1 LLDLPCGLEFA
12 RACDNV
18 KHDIIVVHLCVI
30 TYYLLLIFSIFSY
43 RNTFNILNAFTI
55 LGLNAL
61 HFSNTI
67 HQQPHYKNYN
77 CLSMSKLNINDLLS
91 SLNHGQS
98 QHQLPR
104 FVETVVNDKNKK
116 INTLTKK
123 QE

>member
-1 LLDLPCGLEFA
+1 
-12 RACDNV
+12 
-18 KHDIIVVHLCVI
+18 
-30 TYYLLLIFSIFSY
+30 
-43 RNTFNILNAFTI
+43 
-55 LGLNAL
+55 
-61 HFSNTI
+61 
-67 HQQPHYKNYN
+67 
-77 CLSMSKLNINDLLS
+77 MSKLNINDLLS